1 MEMIAHNPSELGQIA
16 EKTRSKLG
24 LRQTDLHSLT
34 KLATRFI
41 GEVEHGKESAQIGK
55 VMELLESMGL
65 EIVVRSKTDETKVS
79 PHSLG
84 LSKGRFWSSG
94 KMLPVNRIIARVL
107 ADPIESDMI
116 KLKKHFGLKII
127 LSTWKQ
133 LQERNEVAES
143 VIPVTRQILRKMVTI
158 DK

>member
-1 MEMIAHNPSELGQIA
+1 MDMIARNPSELGQIA
-16 EKTRSKLG
+16 EKTRSELG

-41 GEVEHGKESAQIGK
+41 GEVEHGKNSAQIGK
-55 VMELLESMGL
+55 VMELLDSMGL
-65 EIVVRSKTDETKVS
+65 EIVVRSKTDDTKVS

-94 KMLPVNRIIARVL
+94 KMLPVNRVIARVL
-107 ADPIESDMI
+107 ADPIEEDII
-116 KLKKHFGLKII
+116 KLKQHFGFKAI

-133 LQERNEVAES
+133 LQERKEVAES
-143 VIPVTRQILRKMVTI
+143 VIPITQKILRKMASLP
-158 DK
+158 K

>member
-1 MEMIAHNPSELGQIA
+1 MDMIARNPSELGQIA
-16 EKTRSKLG
+16 EKTRSELG
-24 LRQTDLHSLT
+24 LRQTDLHCLT

-55 VMELLESMGL
+55 VMKLLDSMGL
-65 EIVVRSKTDETKVS
+65 EVVVRPKSDQTKIS

-94 KMLPVNRIIARVL
+94 KTLPVNRIIARVL
-107 ADPIESDMI
+107 ADPVEKDIAI
-116 KLKKHFGLKII
+116 LKQKFGFSLI

-133 LQERNEVAES
+133 LQERKEVSES
-143 VIPVTRQILRKMVTI
+143 VAPITRKILRKMVSL

>member
-1 MEMIAHNPSELGQIA
+1 MDMIARNPSELGQIA
-16 EKTRSKLG
+16 EKTRSELG
-24 LRQTDLHSLT
+24 LRQTDLHRLT

-55 VMELLESMGL
+55 VMELLDSIGL
-65 EIVVRSKTDETKVS
+65 EVVVRSKTDDTKVS

-94 KMLPVNRIIARVL
+94 QTLPVNRVIARVL
-107 ADPIESDMI
+107 ADPTEKDIV
-116 KLKKHFGLKII
+116 KLKQHFGLSSI

-133 LQERNEVAES
+133 LQERKEVAES
-143 VIPVTRQILRKMVTI
+143 VIPITQKILRKMASLP
-158 DK
+158 K

>member
-1 MEMIAHNPSELGQIA
+1 MIAHNPSEIGHIA
-16 EKTRSKLG
+16 EKTRSELG
-24 LRQTDLHSLT
+24 LRQTDIHSLT

-55 VMELLESMGL
+55 VMELLDSMGL
-65 EIVVRSKTDETKVS
+65 EVVVRSKSDQTKVS

-84 LSKGRFWSSG
+84 LSKTRFWSSG
-94 KMLPVNRIIARVL
+94 KTLPVNRIIARVL
-107 ADPIESDMI
+107 ADPTEKDIAI
-116 KLKKHFGLKII
+116 LKQKFGFSLI

-143 VIPVTRQILRKMVTI
+143 VIPITQKILRKMVSLH
-158 DK
+158 K